1 MRNIIKIPLIAIPSI
16 ILIVFVFFS
25 LFINTIVKK
34 SVESFGPKITQ
45 TPVNLQKVK
54 ISLLSGHSEIRGL
67 VIGNPEG
74 FHTDSALKFDTIV
87 IDISPISIFSDKV
100 IIRDILIDGPEITY
114 ETSVEGSNVGKIKKN
129 IELFSSSSS
138 SRSQTNES
146 GELPTGQKETKQV
159 QIDTFL
165 LQNGKIRLSA
175 KLLQG
180 KTLDIPLT
188 KVQLNDIGKESGSAS
203 FPEVIEK
210 LSDAIYKAIIG
221 AVTGSGK
228 SIERGVNAMTDS
240 AKEVDETAKE
250 GLSKAIEGMK
260 KLFDKK

>member
-16 ILIVFVFFS
+16 ILIVFIFFS
-25 LFINTIVKK
+25 LFINTIIKK

-45 TPVNLQKVK
+45 TPVSLQKVK
-54 ISLLSGHSEIRGL
+54 MSLLSGYGEIHGL

-87 IDISPISIFSDKV
+87 IDIRPFSIFSDKV

-129 IELFSSSSS
+129 VESYSSS
-138 SRSQTNES
+138 SRTETKEPGES
-146 GELPTGQKETKQV
+146 STGQKEKKQV

-175 KLLQG
+175 TLLQG
-180 KTLDIPLT
+180 KTLDIPLM
-188 KVQLNDIGKESGSAS
+188 KVQLNDIGKEPGSAS
-203 FPEVIEK
+203 FPAVIEK
-210 LSDAIYKAIIG
+210 LADAIYKAILE

-228 SIERGVNAMTDS
+228 TIEKGIDTVTES
-240 AKEVDETAKE
+240 VKGIDETAKE
-250 GLSKAIEGMK
+250 GVSKTFEGMK
-260 KLFDKK
+260 KLFEKK

>member
-34 SVESFGPKITQ
+34 SVASFGPKITQ
-45 TPVNLQKVK
+45 TPVSLQKVK
-54 ISLLSGHSEIRGL
+54 ISLLSGHSEIHGL

-74 FHTDSALKFDTIV
+74 FYTDSALKFDTVV
-87 IDISPISIFSDKV
+87 IDIRPFSIFSDKV
-100 IIRDILIDGPEITY
+100 IIRNILIDSPEITY
-114 ETSVEGSNVGKIKKN
+114 ETSVEGSNIGKIKKN
-129 IELFSSSSS
+129 VESYSSS
-138 SRSQTNES
+138 SRSQTTAPGES
-146 GELPTGQKETKQV
+146 SNGHKETKQV
-159 QIDTFL
+159 HIDTFV

-180 KTLDIPLT
+180 KTLDIPLK
-188 KVQLNDIGKESGSAS
+188 KVQLNDIGKESGSAG
-203 FPEVIEK
+203 FPVVIEK
-210 LSDAIYKAIIG
+210 LADAIYRAILE

-228 SIERGVNAMTDS
+228 TMEKGLDAITDS
-240 AKEVDETAKE
+240 AKDIDETAKE

-260 KLFDKK
+260 KLFDKKK

>member
-25 LFINTIVKK
+25 VFINTIVKK
-34 SVESFGPKITQ
+34 SVASFGPKITQ
-45 TPVNLQKVK
+45 TPISLQKVK
-54 ISLLSGHSEIRGL
+54 ISLLSGHSEIHGL

-74 FHTDSALKFDTIV
+74 FYTDSALKFDTVV
-87 IDISPISIFSDKV
+87 IDIRPLSIFSDKV
-100 IIRDILIDGPEITY
+100 IIRNILIDSPEITY
-114 ETSVEGSNVGKIKKN
+114 ETSVEGSNIGKIKKN
-129 IELFSSSSS
+129 VESYSSS
-138 SRSQTNES
+138 SRSQTTAPGES
-146 GELPTGQKETKQV
+146 SNGHKETKQV
-159 QIDTFL
+159 HIDTFV
-165 LQNGKIRLSA
+165 LQNGKIRLST

-188 KVQLNDIGKESGSAS
+188 KVQLRDIGKESGSAS
-203 FPEVIEK
+203 FPVVIEK
-210 LSDAIYKAIIG
+210 LADAIYKAILE

-228 SIERGVNAMTDS
+228 TIEKGVDAVTDS
-240 AKEVDETAKE
+240 AKEIDETAKE

>member
-34 SVESFGPKITQ
+34 SVESLGPKITQ
-45 TPVNLQKVK
+45 TPVNLQIVK

-67 VIGNPEG
+67 VVGNPEG

-87 IDISPISIFSDKV
+87 IDISPISIFSNKV
-100 IIRDILIDGPEITY
+100 IIRDILIDGTEITY
-114 ETSVEGSNVGKIKKN
+114 ETSVKGSNVSKIKKN
-129 IELFSSSSS
+129 IETFSSSSH
-138 SRSQTNES
+138 SQTNKS
-146 GELPTGQKETKQV
+146 GELPNDQKETKKV
-159 QIDTFL
+159 QIDTFS

-180 KTLDIPLT
+180 KTLDIPLM

-210 LSDAIYKAIIG
+210 LSDAIYKAIVA
-221 AVTGSGK
+221 AVAGSGK

-250 GLSKAIEGMK
+250 GLSKAIDGMK

>member
-1 MRNIIKIPLIAIPSI
+1 MRNIIKIPLIAISSI

-25 LFINTIVKK
+25 LFINTVVKK
-34 SVESFGPKITQ
+34 SVESFGSKITQ

-54 ISLLSGHSEIRGL
+54 ISLLSGHSEIHGL

-74 FHTDSALKFDTIV
+74 FHTGSALKFDTVV

-114 ETSVEGSNVGKIKKN
+114 EISVEGSNVGKIKKN
-129 IELFSSSSS
+129 IESFSSS

-146 GELPTGQKETKQV
+146 GELQNGQKKTKQV
-159 QIDTFL
+159 QIDTLL

-180 KTLDIPLT
+180 KTLDIPLM
-188 KVQLNDIGKESGSAS
+188 KVQLNDIGKESDSAS
-203 FPEVIEK
+203 FPEVMEK
-210 LSDAIYKAIIG
+210 LADAIYKAIID

-228 SIERGVNAMTDS
+228 TIERGVSAVTDS

-250 GLSKAIEGMK
+250 GLSKAIDVMK
-260 KLFDKK
+260 KLFDK